1 MSKRNQKRP
10 QVYQKEF
17 VRMLAETAM
26 IPEYEAEELAEIFLK
41 TIVTSLLENRS
52 VCFPEF
58 GVFELR
64 EITARVGR
72 NSKTMEEFVIP
83 ESMKPV
89 FRPSKALRDT
99 IAAYASSQKE
109 TEPGRNHADI
119 SDLSDHDNNAPP
131 SDD

>member
-26 IPEYEAEELAEIFLK
+26 IPECEAEELAEIFLK

-64 EITARVGR
+64 EISERVGR
-72 NSKTMEEFVIP
+72 NPKTMEAL
-83 ESMKPV
+83 
-89 FRPSKALRDT
+89 PSSSKT
-99 IAAYASSQKE
+99 SSPAAYTCPS
-109 TEPGRNHADI
+109 RNA
-119 SDLSDHDNNAPP
+119 
-131 SDD
+131 